1 MGYTIPEGVDTM
13 LDVVGVGWPN
23 VDEDAYRDMADSL
36 REFADD
42 ADDDAGVAY
51 QHIQTLLSSGQSESL
66 TALDKHWS
74 KVQGKHKDLAKA
86 ARTVAGALDRVA
98 DIIVARKIAAV
109 GELADLCATVGITL
123 AFAPVTAGLSTLLA
137 GAKIAA
143 TRIAFKRILKE
154 MAEAAVA
161 EIVATLTEPAVAAI
175 ENIVAD
181 LAIQTALNVA
191 GVQDGYDADRTAQAG
206 KDGLRINSAGGPTGP
221 GPGGGPEID
230 HHAHSKTGTH
240 LANVQISMQTRAGS
254 KLGRARSHH
263 GRAKGKD
270 SLTAVLDTTIEGVT
284 EKLTKALKDL
294 GDHVG
299 TKVPNALGK
308 SSRTHKDTDGDVRD
322 RVRAITTKDS
332 KDTGGLDGL
341 KGRSEETRRR
351 PKSLR
356 EAGERTR
363 ELAASLFKRR
373 CKTDPVDVASGE
385 MVLTQTDVSL
395 PGVLPLV
402 LQRTHISS
410 YRFGHCFGA
419 SWASTLD
426 ERLEPTGTGA
436 AWAREDGSVL
446 FYPHLPAEGEEV
458 LPLEGD
464 QVPLVF
470 VERTALGNV
479 TYETLDRHSG
489 LARRF
494 TGNPYKGGGL
504 YWLSEVED
512 RNGNAFRISRG
523 ENGLPSTV
531 AHAGGYRLA
540 VSSDTSLG
548 RITGLSLHTPDGPV
562 EVTAFGY
569 DDQGRLEAV
578 RNFSGDPLLFTY
590 DDEQRVTSWTDRNG
604 HTYRYLYD
612 AAGRVVRTVGPSGAL
627 SSRFSYDDAERTTRF
642 TDSTGAVTVSRLNAA
657 GQVVSETDPLGNTVL
672 REWDQ
677 YDNLLSRTDELGNT
691 AEFTWD
697 QYGNLTSIRRPD
709 GTVVTT
715 AYNDFDLPEEITR
728 PNGAVWRQ
736 RFDDRG
742 NRVSLTAPDGT
753 SSSYRLDVRGAVVE
767 ETDPTG
773 AVRRI
778 EHDGAGVAL
787 AVTDPLGQRSTVV
800 RDAFGRPLR
809 TTDPNGAVT
818 VMEWRAEGWLSRRV
832 HPDGTEE
839 SWTWDA
845 EGNCLSHTDPRGDT
859 TRFEYTHFDRLSAR
873 TGADGARYEFA
884 YDTELRLTEVRNP
897 QGLTWT
903 YVYDAAGNTVSETD
917 FDGRTTTYAYDAAG
931 RLVLHTTP
939 QGDEIRTAYDACGRV
954 VSKDVAGRITRYTY
968 DADGELLS
976 AASPTSTVTW
986 ERDALGRVAAE
997 TVDGRTIRFRFDAA
1011 GRTVRRTTPSGA
1023 VSESVYDAVGN
1034 RTALRGGSH
1043 TLAFTHD
1050 PCGRELTRTI
1060 GRHAPALTL
1069 TSARDAAGRLT
1080 SHVLST
1086 PEETVRA
1093 RSFAYRADGF
1103 LERTTD
1109 ELRHTS
1115 THFALDTVGRPVRVT
1130 ADDWTETYTYD
1141 AAGNQTEGTW
1151 PDAARRTGARGSR
1164 TFEGTRLLAAGDVRC
1179 EYDAAGRTVLRQRTR
1194 LSRKPD
1200 TWHYT
1205 WDAESRL
1212 VACRTP
1218 DGALWRYTYDPLG
1231 RRTAKHRMS
1240 EDGAT
1245 VLHSVLFTWDG
1256 TRLVEQTDT
1265 ANDIT
1270 LTWDY
1275 DGRVPLTQRESRTR
1289 RHDVTGE
1296 DAQTDSRFFVIVTD
1310 LIGAP
1315 TELVDEHGHVGWHA
1329 RSTVWG
1335 STLWNRDAVA
1345 YTPLRLPGQYDDPE
1359 TGLYYNCFR
1368 HYDPTTARYAGPDPL
1383 GLAAAPNPVAY
1394 VTNPHAW
1401 MDPEGLKIAKGCTES
1416 GGWYSG
1422 MTPANLKDDDGN
1434 RRTDVDMEI
1443 NHIPAKNAY
1452 AHLDEPGF
1460 RTNADGGGAG
1470 MGPAIRMEYDD
1481 HRKMTSTGSSHKSI
1495 KWRADQ
1501 RALIDA
1507 GRWDLAMKM
1516 DIDECRRKF
1525 GTKYDTHIADMI
1537 ASLEK
1542 NRKFQKML
1550 TKRGWTIDYDI
1561 LK

>member
-1 MGYTIPEGVDTM
+1 M
-13 LDVVGVGWPN
+13 
-23 VDEDAYRDMADSL
+23 
-36 REFADD
+36 
-42 ADDDAGVAY
+42 
-51 QHIQTLLSSGQSESL
+51 
-66 TALDKHWS
+66 
-74 KVQGKHKDLAKA
+74 
-86 ARTVAGALDRVA
+86 
-98 DIIVARKIAAV
+98 
-109 GELADLCATVGITL
+109 
-123 AFAPVTAGLSTLLA
+123 
-137 GAKIAA
+137 
-143 TRIAFKRILKE
+143 
-154 MAEAAVA
+154 
-161 EIVATLTEPAVAAI
+161 
-175 ENIVAD
+175 
-181 LAIQTALNVA
+181 
-191 GVQDGYDADRTAQAG
+191 
-206 KDGLRINSAGGPTGP
+206 
-221 GPGGGPEID
+221 
-230 HHAHSKTGTH
+230 
-240 LANVQISMQTRAGS
+240 
-254 KLGRARSHH
+254 
-263 GRAKGKD
+263 
-270 SLTAVLDTTIEGVT
+270 
-284 EKLTKALKDL
+284 
-294 GDHVG
+294 
-299 TKVPNALGK
+299 
-308 SSRTHKDTDGDVRD
+308 
-322 RVRAITTKDS
+322 
-332 KDTGGLDGL
+332 
-341 KGRSEETRRR
+341 
-351 PKSLR
+351 
-356 EAGERTR
+356 
-363 ELAASLFKRR
+363 
-373 CKTDPVDVASGE
+373 
-385 MVLTQTDVSL
+385 
-395 PGVLPLV
+395 
-402 LQRTHISS
+402 
-410 YRFGHCFGA
+410 
-419 SWASTLD
+419 
-426 ERLEPTGTGA
+426 
-436 AWAREDGSVL
+436 
-446 FYPHLPAEGEEV
+446 
-458 LPLEGD
+458 
-464 QVPLVF
+464 PLVF

-540 VSSDTSLG
+540 ASSGTSLG

-778 EHDGAGVAL
+778 EHDSAGVAL

-939 QGDEIRTAYDACGRV
+939 QGDEIRTAYDACGRI

-1060 GRHAPALTL
+1060 SGHAPALTL

-1093 RSFAYRADGF
+1093 RSFVYRADGF

-1151 PDAARRTGARGSR
+1151 PDAARRTGARGPR

-1289 RHDVTGE
+1289 RHGATGE
-1296 DAQTDSRFFVIVTD
+1296 DAETDSRFFAIVTD

-1335 STLWNRDAVA
+1335 STLWNRDAAA

-1368 HYDPTTARYAGPDPL
+1368 HYDPTTARYVSPDPL

-1394 VTNPHAW
+1394 VSNPHAW

-1470 MGPAIRMEYDD
+1470 MGPAIRIEYDD
-1481 HRKMTSTGSSHKSI
+1481 HCKMTSTGSSHKSV
-1495 KWRADQ
+1495 KWRVDQ

>member
-1 MGYTIPEGVDTM
+1 M
-13 LDVVGVGWPN
+13 L
-23 VDEDAYRDMADSL
+23 R
-36 REFADD
+36 REW
-42 ADDDAGVAY
+42 
-51 QHIQTLLSSGQSESL
+51 QSESL

-86 ARTVAGALDRVA
+86 ARTVASALDRVA
-98 DIIVARKIAAV
+98 DIIVARKITV
-109 GELADLCATVGITL
+109 MGELADLCVTVGITL
-123 AFAPVTAGLSTLLA
+123 AFAPVTVGLSALL
-137 GAKIAA
+137 
-143 TRIAFKRILKE
+143 
-154 MAEAAVA
+154 AVA
-161 EIVATLTEPAVAAI
+161 EIVATLTEPAAAI

-181 LAIQTALNVA
+181 LAIRTALNVA
-191 GVQDGYDADRTAQAG
+191 GLQDGYDADRTAQAG
-206 KDGLRINSAGGPTGP
+206 KDGLRINPVGGPTGP
-221 GPGGGPEID
+221 GPGGSPEID
-230 HHAHSKTGTH
+230 HHAHSKTGT
-240 LANVQISMQTRAGS
+240 
-254 KLGRARSHH
+254 
-263 GRAKGKD
+263 
-270 SLTAVLDTTIEGVT
+270 
-284 EKLTKALKDL
+284 
-294 GDHVG
+294 
-299 TKVPNALGK
+299 
-308 SSRTHKDTDGDVRD
+308 
-322 RVRAITTKDS
+322 
-332 KDTGGLDGL
+332 
-341 KGRSEETRRR
+341 
-351 PKSLR
+351 
-356 EAGERTR
+356 
-363 ELAASLFKRR
+363 
-373 CKTDPVDVASGE
+373 
-385 MVLTQTDVSL
+385 
-395 PGVLPLV
+395 
-402 LQRTHISS
+402 
-410 YRFGHCFGA
+410 
-419 SWASTLD
+419 
-426 ERLEPTGTGA
+426 GA
-436 AWAREDGSVL
+436 AWAREGGSVL

-464 QVPLVF
+464 RVPLVF

-540 VSSDTSLG
+540 VSSGTSPG

-1296 DAQTDSRFFVIVTD
+1296 DAQTDSRFFAIVTD

-1335 STLWNRDAVA
+1335 STLWNRDAAA

-1368 HYDPTTARYAGPDPL
+1368 HYDPTTARYVSPDPL

-1394 VTNPHAW
+1394 VSNPHAW

-1470 MGPAIRMEYDD
+1470 MGPAIRIEYDD
-1481 HRKMTSTGSSHKSI
+1481 HRKMTSTGSSHKSV
-1495 KWRADQ
+1495 KWRVDQ

-1507 GRWDLAMKM
+1507 GRWDLATKM